1 MPLAPRLAR
10 VLARI
15 LLVKIEKVGDFQRL
29 NADDYAYLKNVTL
42 GSWAWEFARRWP
54 DYANA
59 HADHRE
65 GALTRTNRPCGME
78 VLELSRPEPDAARF
92 GLSFFVS
99 PRRSCLDAPIFW
111 TEEANHRVTTVDVR
125 AVEPSLRDRCLEGL
139 FNFSRLTCR
148 RSLFIDYDGTQHLRI
163 VYCKRSIQLRCEGD
177 SLLLGDVDLR
187 FMLRFFGPV
196 DAKIETLRR
205 LKMVYDGFLPE
216 QPAGPHWTS
225 TALGLR
231 DALIALDVHLEGG
244 SHRDAAMVIYGE
256 KDGIERYKSPDES
269 VRNRMRRLR
278 KKGLLLMHG
287 GYLDLMNPA
296 RSAGGSFVRAG

>member
-1 MPLAPRLAR
+1 MW
-10 VLARI
+10 
-15 LLVKIEKVGDFQRL
+15 IEKVGDFQRL

-78 VLELSRPEPDAARF
+78 ILELSRPEPDAARF

-99 PRRSCLDAPIFW
+99 PRRTCLDAPIFW

-125 AVEPSLRDRCLEGL
+125 AVERSLSDRCLEGL
-139 FNFSRLTCR
+139 FNLSRLDCR

-187 FMLRFFGPV
+187 FILRFFGPV

-205 LKMVYDGFLPE
+205 LKMIYDGFLPE
-216 QPAGPHWTS
+216 QPAGPQWTS

-244 SHRDAAMVIYGE
+244 SHRDAAMVIYGKE
-256 KDGIERYKSPDES
+256 DGIERYKSPDES

-278 KKGLLLMHG
+278 KKGLSLMQG

-296 RSAGGSFVRAG
+296 RSAGGSFVPAG